1 MTILSRHLQVLAVV
15 ERVSPRIRA
24 QLVMFTYYNPIM
36 RRGAERFCQ
45 QAKAAGA
52 SGATQPHSWGD
63 HVEVCDA
70 PCPIL
75 GAALSSMHELQGGA
89 QCASEHAQQL
99 PCPLSR

>member
-1 MTILSRHLQVLAVV
+1 MRLCCDEPVSHLQVLAVV

-52 SGATQPHSWGD
+52 SGATPPRSLGD
-63 HVEVCDA
+63 PVYVDV
-70 PCPIL
+70 
-75 GAALSSMHELQGGA
+75 M
-89 QCASEHAQQL
+89 L
-99 PCPLSR
+99 PVR

>member
-1 MTILSRHLQVLAVV
+1 MV

-52 SGATQPHSWGD
+52 SGATQPPFWD
-63 HVEVCDA
+63 
-70 PCPIL
+70 
-75 GAALSSMHELQGGA
+75 
-89 QCASEHAQQL
+89 
-99 PCPLSR
+99 PLYR